1 MNLLS
6 VLLLNEAHGK
16 LYEWMNSYVNMTQVN
31 SFFQGTIITLE
42 LTLLSMFLGTMLGL
56 LISLGRIARN
66 KIAKGV
72 TWVYVWIFRGTPLL
86 LQIIIVYIAIPLIYK
101 DITGEVLRMPAFI
114 SAIIALTLNT
124 AAYLA
129 EIFRAGIQSIDKGQ
143 MEASKALGMS
153 YSQAMFKVI
162 IPQSISRIIPPY
174 SNEFIMILKDTSL
187 VSAIGISELYRAAKT
202 MSSGS
207 GDWKQLFIAA
217 GVYLFLTTISTYLFQ
232 KLENRTTRY
241 L

>member
-6 VLLLNEAHGK
+6 VLIISETHGR
-16 LYEWMNSYVNMTQVN
+16 LYEWMDTFVNMKQV
-31 SFFQGTIITLE
+31 STFFEGTIVTLE
-42 LTLLSMFLGTMLGL
+42 LTLLSMVLGTMLGL
-56 LISLGRIARN
+56 LISLGRIARS
-66 KIAKGV
+66 KIVKGI
-72 TWVYVWIFRGTPLL
+72 TWVYVWVFRGTPLL
-86 LQIIIVYIAIPLIYK
+86 LQIIIVYIAVPLIYR
-101 DITGEVLRMPAFI
+101 DITGDILRLPAFM

-187 VSAIGISELYRAAKT
+187 VSAIGISELYREASRMASGAA
-202 MSSGS
+202 
-207 GDWKQLFIAA
+207 DWRFLFIAA

-232 KLENRTTRY
+232 KLEDRTTRY